1 MRFGFPGLK
10 ASPRRDPSQ
19 TTTKEDPI
27 LTVTATRHP
36 KRARNTNSHP
46 PHSSAMPR
54 TQVSV
59 SSLHLLSSPGPC
71 VTNPDSRTA
80 TNAAKTVQRLY

>member
-27 LTVTATRHP
+27 LTLTATRHP
-36 KRARNTNSHP
+36 KRAINPNSHP

-59 SSLHLLSSPGPC
+59 SSLLSSPGPC

-80 TNAAKTVQRLY
+80 TNAAKTGQRLY